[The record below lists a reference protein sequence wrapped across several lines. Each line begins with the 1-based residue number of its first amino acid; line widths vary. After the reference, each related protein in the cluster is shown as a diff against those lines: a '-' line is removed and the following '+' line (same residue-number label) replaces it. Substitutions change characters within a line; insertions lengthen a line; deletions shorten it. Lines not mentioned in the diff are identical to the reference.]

1 VPARVGQAR
10 ADTGHT
16 SRKEAPTEVAALVE
30 RHHYVHAQRA
40 LLDLEMVIGPINAG
54 TYRARITELDAAHGP
69 SSHAARS
76 QPQPGDPPDGRRPA
90 GHHPRRAP
98 NVRRTTHD
106 LAGGVHPMRHAVF
119 QRPDTVPSVWIN
131 TQTGCPLRPD
141 TTPIT
146 PGEPNTAREP
156 LCEACAPIIRAS
168 VGKPQPLH
176 ELFPQAHI
184 HRRQAP
190 D

>member
-1 VPARVGQAR
+1 MSDEQ
-10 ADTGHT
+10 HMILL
-16 SRKEAPTEVAALVE
+16 AACIRCGTLF
-30 RHHYVHAQRA
+30 
-40 LLDLEMVIGPINAG
+40 AG
-54 TYRARITELDAAHGP
+54 D
-69 SSHAARS
+69 
-76 QPQPGDPPDGRRPA
+76 
-90 GHHPRRAP
+90 
-98 NVRRTTHD
+98 
-106 LAGGVHPMRHAVF
+106 
-119 QRPDTVPSVWIN
+119 PDTVPCVWIN